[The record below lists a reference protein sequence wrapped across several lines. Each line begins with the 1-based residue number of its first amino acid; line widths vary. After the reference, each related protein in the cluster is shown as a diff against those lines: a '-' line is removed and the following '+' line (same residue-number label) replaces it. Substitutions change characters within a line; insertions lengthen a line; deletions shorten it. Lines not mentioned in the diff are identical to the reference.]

1 MSMLKNKHFNKLK
14 KMNNIIMQMKLQ
26 PKIEEGRR
34 EEKYICCRFNDKC
47 FIVPFF
53 TRKKRIFV
61 LVFYV
66 TTIFVLLFFLFAFRS
81 FIHS

>member
-26 PKIEEGRR
+26 QKLKEEG
-34 EEKYICCRFNDKC
+34 E
-47 FIVPFF
+47 
-53 TRKKRIFV
+53 RKNISAVALTTNV
-61 LVFYV
+61 LLFLFLRGKKEFLFLCFYV